1 MNHITFILQ
10 FINKE
15 DFLQGRMDVVP
26 LRIHHTSL
34 SFIFKNKQK
43 NSTKLKFYS
52 SNNNPLFD

>member
-15 DFLQGRMDVVP
+15 DFLHGRMDVVP
-26 LRIHHTSL
+26 LRIHHTSI

-43 NSTKLKFYS
+43 KFH
-52 SNNNPLFD
+52 